1 MKYLLNYLRNLRTSH
16 LDPLIKPLTVIVNQ
30 MINTGIFSQMLKIA
44 KVVPLYKKGDKN
56 LLINY
61 RPISLLPSI
70 SKIFEKI
77 IYIQMYKYF
86 EENNLFFTSQYGFR
100 IDYSTELAAFEVADR
115 IICDMVD
122 RGKIPFNIY
131 LDLSKA
137 FDTIDHKIL
146 FKKSDYY
153 GIKGTSLNLIQSYLS
168 NRKQFVNYN
177 NTMSDL
183 LTIIMGVPQGS
194 ILGPL
199 LFLIYMN
206 DLNYSSKY
214 FDFII
219 YVDDTTLSSVLTTFH
234 TIYN

>member
-1 MKYLLNYLRNLRTSH
+1 MADKLSTNCTKEIDDFLIKPISSSFILKQVEEKTINEIINKLPPKTSSGYDEISLKLLKKLKN
-16 LDPLIKPLTVIVNQ
+16 PLIKPLTVIVNQ
-30 MINTGIFSQMLKIA
+30 MINTGIFPQMLKIA

-77 IYIQMYKYF
+77 IYTQMYKYF

-100 IDYSTELAAFEVADR
+100 TDHSTELAALEVADR
-115 IICDMVD
+115 IICNMD

-146 FKKSDYY
+146 LKKLDYY

-177 NTMSDL
+177 NTMSD
-183 LTIIMGVPQGS
+183 
-194 ILGPL
+194 
-199 LFLIYMN
+199 
-206 DLNYSSKY
+206 
-214 FDFII
+214 
-219 YVDDTTLSSVLTTFH
+219 
-234 TIYN
+234 